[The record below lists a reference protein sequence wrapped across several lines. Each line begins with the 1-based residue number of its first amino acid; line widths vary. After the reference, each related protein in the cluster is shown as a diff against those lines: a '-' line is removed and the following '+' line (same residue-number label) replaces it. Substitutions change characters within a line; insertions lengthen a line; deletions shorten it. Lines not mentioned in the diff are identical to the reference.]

1 MNANSKII
9 GAKGEE
15 EVCKYLIR
23 KGYTIIDRNFRC
35 KQGEIDIIASKLNEL
50 IFIEVK
56 TRRNIQFGYPCEA
69 VGKTK
74 QKHILNVAKY
84 YMWRNNI
91 IENYNIRFDVIEV
104 YYSNNYHINHIQNC
118 F

>member
-1 MNANSKII
+1 MNANNKII

-56 TRRNIQFGYPCEA
+56 TRRNIQFGYP
-69 VGKTK
+69 
-74 QKHILNVAKY
+74 
-84 YMWRNNI
+84 
-91 IENYNIRFDVIEV
+91 
-104 YYSNNYHINHIQNC
+104 
-118 F
+118 

>member
-1 MNANSKII
+1 MNANNKII

-23 KGYTIIDRNFRC
+23 KGYKIIDRNFRC

-74 QKHILNVAKY
+74 QKHILNVARY

-91 IENYNIRFDVIEV
+91 IENY
-104 YYSNNYHINHIQNC
+104 
-118 F
+118 

>member
-1 MNANSKII
+1 MYKRHIVGGIGEKIAN
-9 GAKGEE
+9 
-15 EVCKYLIR
+15 KYLVEN
-23 KGYTIIDRNFRC
+23 GYQIIKKNFRC

-104 YYSNNYHINHIQNC
+104 HYSNNYYINHIQNC